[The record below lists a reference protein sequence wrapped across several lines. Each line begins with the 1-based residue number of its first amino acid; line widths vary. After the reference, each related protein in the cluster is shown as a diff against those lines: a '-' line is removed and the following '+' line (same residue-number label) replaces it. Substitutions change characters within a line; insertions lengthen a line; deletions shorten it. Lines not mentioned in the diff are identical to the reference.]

1 MNYGRDRTETLTGV
15 SETALWTLWN
25 RASEALR
32 PNRTVD
38 DPLAVELIER
48 IDYPYRQR
56 FGVASQVV
64 SMRAHAFDGA
74 VRTFLESHPRATVIA
89 LGEGLQT
96 SYWRLG
102 RPAATWITVD
112 LAPIVALR
120 EQLLPGEEHIINFAG
135 SAFDR
140 SWMNLVPSESSPI
153 IVAEGLFMYFDE
165 TTVYELIGDCARRFP
180 SGTLVFDAA
189 PNWFTRMKVRA
200 SAPDE
205 NSSTKEPYIAPPI
218 LSGISAKDAASPRH
232 PHRWCRLVAGRAD
245 AAGPGPSGLAAI
257 STIYQGRLIPAR
269 WRMALYVLRFKST
282 TGDRRS

>member
-1 MNYGRDRTETLTGV
+1 MDKIKPEQLTGV

-25 RASEALR
+25 RGSEALR
-32 PNRTVD
+32 PDRTVD
-38 DPLAVELIER
+38 DPLAVELIKR

-64 SMRAHAFDGA
+64 SMRAHAFDGV
-74 VRTFLESHPRATVIA
+74 VRTSLESHPRATVVV

-120 EQLLPGEEHIINFAG
+120 AELLPREQHVIHFAG

-140 SWMNLVPSESSPI
+140 SWMNLVPSESSVI

-165 TTVYELIGDCARRFP
+165 TTVYELISDCARQFP
-180 SGTLVFDAA
+180 GGTLVFDAA
-189 PNWFTRMKVRA
+189 PAWFARMKVKTVGARRDA
-200 SAPDE
+200 L
-205 NSSTKEPYIAPPI
+205 TKQRYVAPPI
-218 LSGISAKDAASPRH
+218 MSGISAKDATA
-232 PHRWCRLVAGRAD
+232 LATYIDGVAYSEAAQMPPGR
-245 AAGPGPSGLAAI
+245 GLQGWLLRA
-257 STIYQGRLIPAR
+257 IYQGRLIPAR
-269 WRMALYVLRFKST
+269 WRMPLYVLHFKSM
-282 TGDRRS
+282 TGDR

>member
-1 MNYGRDRTETLTGV
+1 MDKIEPKQLTGV

-25 RASEALR
+25 RGSEARR
-32 PNRTVD
+32 PDRTVD

-64 SMRAHAFDGA
+64 SMRAHAFDGV
-74 VRTFLESHPRATVIA
+74 VRTFLESHPRATVVA

-120 EQLLPGEEHIINFAG
+120 EQLLPGEQHIINFAG
-135 SAFDR
+135 SALDR
-140 SWMNLVPSESSPI
+140 SWMNMVPSESSPI

-165 TTVYELIGDCARRFP
+165 TTVYELISDCARQFP
-180 SGTLVFDAA
+180 GGTLVFDAA
-189 PNWFTRMKVRA
+189 PHWFARMKVKTVGARRDA
-200 SAPDE
+200 
-205 NSSTKEPYIAPPI
+205 STKERYIAPPI
-218 LSGISAKDAASPRH
+218 LSGISAKDAAALATH
-232 PHRWCRLVAGRAD
+232 IDGVASSQAVQMPPGR
-245 AAGPGPSGLAAI
+245 GLQGWLLRA
-257 STIYQGRLIPAR
+257 IYQGRLIPAR
-269 WRMALYVLRFKST
+269 WRMPLYVLRFKST
-282 TGDRRS
+282 TGDR

>member
-1 MNYGRDRTETLTGV
+1 MDKIEPKQLTGV

-25 RASEALR
+25 RGSEALR
-32 PNRTVD
+32 PDRTVD
-38 DPLAVELIER
+38 DPLAVQLLER

-64 SMRAHAFDGA
+64 SMRAHAFDGV
-74 VRTFLESHPRATVIA
+74 VRTFLASHPRATVVA

-102 RPAATWITVD
+102 RPPATWITVD

-120 EQLLPGEEHIINFAG
+120 EQLFPSEPHIINFAG

-165 TTVYELIGDCARRFP
+165 TTVYELISDCARQFP
-180 SGTLVFDAA
+180 GGTLVFDAA
-189 PNWFTRMKVRA
+189 PDWFARMKVKTVGARRDA
-200 SAPDE
+200 LTNE
-205 NSSTKEPYIAPPI
+205 RYIAPPI
-218 LSGISAKDAASPRH
+218 LSCISAKDAAALATH
-232 PHRWCRLVAGRAD
+232 INGVASSQAVQMPPGR
-245 AAGPGPSGLAAI
+245 GLQGWLLRA
-257 STIYQGRLIPAR
+257 IYQGRLIPAR
-269 WRMALYVLRFKST
+269 WRMPLYVLRFKST
-282 TGDRRS
+282 TGDR